1 MNFVSIILPFYK
13 KREYIEEAIS
23 SILSQSYKNF
33 EILIVYDEVDQ
44 ENLKYLHS
52 LYKDNGKIRIIENI
66 SPTI

>member
-52 LYKDNGKIRIIENI
+52 LYKDNGKIRIIENEKI
-66 SPTI
+66 